1 MRVVTRVATRLCI
14 RVLTR
19 AATGALTLGV
29 VEGFEEL
36 ATMAFLVV
44 LKLLI
49 SDFFWIVKLGSSRFE
64 IDLLNCTDGTFSA
77 LARQVP
83 NFMTR

>member
-1 MRVVTRVATRLCI
+1 
-14 RVLTR
+14 VLTR

-44 LKLLI
+44 LRLLI
-49 SDFFWIVKLGSSRFE
+49 SDFFWIVKLGSSRF
-64 IDLLNCTDGTFSA
+64 
-77 LARQVP
+77 
-83 NFMTR
+83 